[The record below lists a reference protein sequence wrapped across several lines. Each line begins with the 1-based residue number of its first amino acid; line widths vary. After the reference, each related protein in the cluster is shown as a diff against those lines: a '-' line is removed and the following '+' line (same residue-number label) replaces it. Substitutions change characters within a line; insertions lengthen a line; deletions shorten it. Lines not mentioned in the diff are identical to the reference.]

1 MEDEIKK
8 GSKGINIP
16 LEPLHRHLLVKPL
29 QSPRS
34 FYPKATAR
42 SPMIREPKIPLFLAK
57 YIFGE
62 HGMDSLYAVYKL
74 GYTQV
79 HGQATKHVC
88 MLILLKGGEG
98 GFFQR
103 DSRVAPP
110 PWMISRKSQST
121 STSMG
126 CWQFRHLLAPLNNL

>member
-1 MEDEIKK
+1 
-8 GSKGINIP
+8 
-16 LEPLHRHLLVKPL
+16 
-29 QSPRS
+29 
-34 FYPKATAR
+34 
-42 SPMIREPKIPLFLAK
+42 
-57 YIFGE
+57 
-62 HGMDSLYAVYKL
+62 MDSLYAVYKL